1 MNVPKNFQKTAYE
14 RRMKALLEKIDQVA
28 DEQMKREKRKVA
40 KMEQVVNQL
49 KNN

>member
-1 MNVPKNFQKTAYE
+1 MKQKNLQKIAYE

-28 DEQMKREKRKVA
+28 DEQMKREKRKVET
-40 KMEQVVNQL
+40 MEKVVNHL